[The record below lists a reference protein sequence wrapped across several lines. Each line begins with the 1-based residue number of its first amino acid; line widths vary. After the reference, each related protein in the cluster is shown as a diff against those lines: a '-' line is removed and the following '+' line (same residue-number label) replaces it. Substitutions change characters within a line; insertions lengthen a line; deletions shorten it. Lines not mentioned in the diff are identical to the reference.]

1 MGKINKYSNL
11 YDKNGK
17 IIRKVNDNGILKNV
31 TIPELEELI
40 DKYDG
45 NKNDR
50 ELDNMK
56 MMLFRMYNTYGN
68 PHEQELIDRIKAE
81 SAKKTSTEEIKEKL
95 EELDKDVSE
104 EKTDEFEYIEDAEY
118 VKPGDGIL
126 AQAKR
131 DYIINY
137 DPEQHEAN
145 LQKYI
150 NNIQVA

>member
-17 IIRKVNDNGILKNV
+17 IIRKVNDNDILKNV

-45 NKNDR
+45 DKNDR

-68 PHEQELIDRIKAE
+68 PHEHELIDRIKAE
-81 SAKKTSTEEIKEKL
+81 AAKKTSAEEVKEKL
-95 EELDKDVSE
+95 EELNKDVSE
-104 EKTDEFEYIEDAEY
+104 EETDEFEYVDNVE
-118 VKPGDGIL
+118 PGDGIL

-131 DYIINY
+131 DCIINY
-137 DPEQHEAN
+137 DPEQHEAK
-145 LQKYI
+145 LQKYV
-150 NNIQVA
+150 NNIKAA

>member
-45 NKNDR
+45 DKNDR

-56 MMLFRMYNTYGN
+56 MMLFQMYNTYGN
-68 PHEQELIDRIKAE
+68 PHAHELIDRIKAE
-81 SAKKTSTEEIKEKL
+81 SAKKTSAEEVKEKL
-95 EELDKDVSE
+95 EELNNDVE
-104 EKTDEFEYIEDAEY
+104 EKYDEYE
-118 VKPGDGIL
+118 L
-126 AQAKR
+126 
-131 DYIINY
+131 
-137 DPEQHEAN
+137 
-145 LQKYI
+145 
-150 NNIQVA
+150 VA

>member
-17 IIRKVNDNGILKNV
+17 IIRKVNSNGILKNV

-45 NKNDR
+45 DKNDR

-81 SAKKTSTEEIKEKL
+81 AAKKTSAEEVKEKL
-95 EELDKDVSE
+95 EELNNNIADGLTNPLVNENDPI
-104 EKTDEFEYIEDAEY
+104 TDAYEDMSKGGIVNQIDIMEFEAGKKHVI
-118 VKPGDGIL
+118 
-126 AQAKR
+126 QA
-131 DYIINY
+131 
-137 DPEQHEAN
+137 A
-145 LQKYI
+145 
-150 NNIQVA
+150 

>member
-17 IIRKVNDNGILKNV
+17 VIRKVNNNGILKNV
-31 TIPELEELI
+31 TISELEELI

-45 NKNDR
+45 DKNDR

-68 PHEQELIDRIKAE
+68 PHAQELIDRIKAE
-81 SAKKTSTEEIKEKL
+81 AAKKTSSEEVKDKL
-95 EELDKDVSE
+95 EELNKDVSK
-104 EKTDEFEYIEDAEY
+104 EKTDEFEYIDDVEY
-118 VKPGDGIL
+118 AGFGDGIL
-126 AQAKR
+126 AQAER
-131 DYIINY
+131 DYVINY
-137 DPEQHEAN
+137 DPKQHEAK
-145 LQKYI
+145 LQKYV

>member
-17 IIRKVNDNGILKNV
+17 VIRKVNNNGILNDV

-45 NKNDR
+45 DKNDR

-68 PHEQELIDRIKAE
+68 PHEHELIDRIKAE
-81 SAKKTSTEEIKEKL
+81 AAKKTSTEEVKEKL
-95 EELDKDVSE
+95 EELNKSIE
-104 EKTDEFEYIEDAEY
+104 EKYDEYE
-118 VKPGDGIL
+118 L
-126 AQAKR
+126 
-131 DYIINY
+131 
-137 DPEQHEAN
+137 
-145 LQKYI
+145 
-150 NNIQVA
+150 VA

>member
-17 IIRKVNDNGILKNV
+17 IIRKVNSNGILKNV

-81 SAKKTSTEEIKEKL
+81 AAKKTNPEEVTNKLQELNKDLKE
-95 EELDKDVSE
+95 D
-104 EKTDEFEYIEDAEY
+104 KTDEFEYLDEIP
-118 VKPGDGIL
+118 VGNGIL
-126 AQAKR
+126 DQMETKAME
-131 DYIINY
+131 Y
-137 DPEQHEAN
+137 DPEQYEAK
-145 LQKYI
+145 LQKYV
-150 NNIQVA
+150 NNIQAA

>member
-45 NKNDR
+45 DKNDR

-56 MMLFRMYNTYGN
+56 MMLFQMYNTYGN
-68 PHEQELIDRIKAE
+68 PHAQELIDRIKAE
-81 SAKKTSTEEIKEKL
+81 SAKKTSSEEVKEKL
-95 EELDKDVSE
+95 EELNNDVE
-104 EKTDEFEYIEDAEY
+104 EKYDENGNKYLGPANGLRLINDYYYYFQLQ
-118 VKPGDGIL
+118 IL
-126 AQAKR
+126 FFQ
-131 DYIINY
+131 
-137 DPEQHEAN
+137 Q
-145 LQKYI
+145 
-150 NNIQVA
+150 